1 MDEDPTVRGP
11 ATSAGPLD
19 TTPATDP
26 ATGLDALAVTTLR
39 DRFGPNELPTPPRER
54 LLSRLFRHLREPTSL
69 LLIAAAAVAGIG
81 LGERLDAMAI
91 LAIVALNA
99 SIGVIQ
105 EGRAARALEALR
117 DMETPSAR
125 VLREGA
131 TLVIPAPEI
140 VPGDVVILSAGDRV
154 PADLRIL
161 EASALEIDESIL
173 TGESLPVA
181 KEPVEP
187 VEGRGLGDRPWAA
200 LSGTLVTRG
209 SGRGLAVA
217 TGPRTEL
224 GGIAAHLAT
233 SETRTPLQEELA
245 VLSARLGA
253 IAVLVAVVVFGLILL
268 QTGVSAAGI
277 ERAFLASVALAVAA
291 VPEGLATVVTVALAL
306 GVRRMARRGAIVRR
320 LPAVETLGS
329 TTVILTDKTGTL
341 TENRMRLHAVAPAEG
356 PAVPGTEFSPESFPE
371 LAEALILCN
380 DATAAGG
387 DPMDVAL
394 LEAMDGGAAE
404 RVRAAHPRL
413 ASLPFESARRR
424 MTTLHRDD
432 GRVLL
437 LVKGAPEVV
446 LPLCTRRRGMGGE
459 EAGLEHPKR
468 SALVDLAA
476 NLARGGSRVLA
487 VAGRRLTEPPESL
500 GAAEAGL
507 TFLGLVG
514 LRDAIRAEAPSAVGE
529 ARAAGIRL
537 VMVTGDH
544 PGTAGTVAREVG
556 MITGEGDE
564 VLTGPDIRLTGIPSD
579 PLSAPVYARMDP
591 DQKLELV
598 EAVRNRGEIA
608 AVTGDGVNDA
618 PALRSAH
625 IGVAMGRSGSD
636 VAREAADL
644 VVTDD
649 NLATIVEAVREGRGI
664 YDNIRKVVDYLIAG
678 NLSEIAVVVA
688 TLLIFPEVGVPLLP
702 LQLLWVNLLTDGLP
716 AIGLGIDRVDRGIM
730 ARPPRPRSERIL
742 GGRKL
747 GRLFIR
753 ALLMAAGSM
762 GALAVARF
770 AFEEPWAHARAVMF
784 SVLVMAH
791 LLSAFVAR
799 LPTRGFNPAVL
810 GAVLAGMV
818 LQVTVILWE
827 PARAVLH
834 TAPLTAREW
843 LLILVAGTLPVVLAW
858 AIERRRDPVSTR
870 R

>member
-1 MDEDPTVRGP
+1 MDR
-11 ATSAGPLD
+11 
-19 TTPATDP
+19 
-26 ATGLDALAVTTLR
+26 ATGLDAIAVRALR
-39 DRFGPNELPTPPRER
+39 DRYGPNELPTPPRER
-54 LLSRLFRHLREPTSL
+54 LISRLVRHLREPTSL

-81 LGERLDAMAI
+81 LGERLDALAI

-117 DMETPSAR
+117 DMETPTAR

-131 TLVIPAPEI
+131 TRVIPAREI
-140 VPGDVVILSAGDRV
+140 VPGDIVILSAGDRV

-161 EASALEIDESIL
+161 EASSLEIDESIL

-181 KEPVEP
+181 KEPAEP
-187 VEGRGLGDRPWAA
+187 IEGRGLGDRPWAA

-224 GGIAAHLAT
+224 GGIAAHLAAP
-233 SETRTPLQEELA
+233 ETRTPLQEELA
-245 VLSARLGA
+245 ALSARLGA

-277 ERAFLASVALAVAA
+277 ERAFLAAVALAVAA

-306 GVRRMARRGAIVRR
+306 GVHRMARRGAIVRR

-341 TENRMRLHAVAPAEG
+341 TENRMRVHAVAPADG
-356 PAVPGTEFSPESFPE
+356 PVLPGTGLSPEAFPE

-380 DATAAGG
+380 DATSAGG

-394 LEAMDGGAAE
+394 LEALDGALAE
-404 RVRAAHPRL
+404 RARAAHPRL

-446 LPLCTRRRGMGGE
+446 LPLCTRRRGMNGK

-468 SALVDLAA
+468 SALGDLAA
-476 NLARGGSRVLA
+476 ELAGGGSRVLA
-487 VAGRRLTEPPESL
+487 VAGRRLGEPPQSL
-500 GAAEAGL
+500 GAAETGL

-514 LRDAIRAEAPSAVGE
+514 LRDAIRAEAPAAVGE
-529 ARAAGIRL
+529 ARAAGIRV

-556 MITGEGDE
+556 LITGEDRE
-564 VLTGPDIRLTGIPSD
+564 ILTGPDIRLTGLPSD
-579 PLSAPVYARMDP
+579 PLRAPVYARMDP

-598 EAVRNRGEIA
+598 QAVRGEGEVA

-618 PALRSAH
+618 PALRNAH

-649 NLATIVEAVREGRGI
+649 NLATIVHAVREGRGI

-678 NLSEIAVVVA
+678 NLSEISVVVA

-730 ARPPRPRSERIL
+730 SRPPRPRTERIL

-747 GRLFIR
+747 GRLLFR
-753 ALLMAAGSM
+753 ALLMAAGSV

-770 AFEEPWAHARAVMF
+770 AFGEPWAHGRAVMF
-784 SVLVMAH
+784 SVLVVAH

-810 GAVLAGMV
+810 GAVLAGMA
-818 LQVTVILWE
+818 LQLAIILWR
-827 PARAVLH
+827 PARAVFH

-843 LLILVAGTLPVVLAW
+843 LLVLVAGTLPVCVAW

>member
-1 MDEDPTVRGP
+1 MDEDPAPRGLAKEP
-11 ATSAGPLD
+11 TGRLD
-19 TTPATDP
+19 APPATDP
-26 ATGLDALAVTTLR
+26 ATGLDALAVSTLR
-39 DRFGPNELPTPPRER
+39 DRFGPNQLPAAPRER
-54 LLSRLFRHLREPTSL
+54 LISRLFRHLREPTSL

-81 LGERLDAMAI
+81 LGERLDALAI

-131 TLVIPAPEI
+131 VRLIPAPEI
-140 VPGDVVILSAGDRV
+140 VPGDLVILSAGDRV

-161 EASALEIDESIL
+161 EASAMEVDESIL

-181 KEPVEP
+181 KEPGEP

-224 GGIAAHLAT
+224 GGIAAHLAAR
-233 SETRTPLQEELA
+233 ETRTPLQEELA
-245 VLSARLGA
+245 ALSARLGA

-268 QTGVSAAGI
+268 QTGVGAAGI
-277 ERAFLASVALAVAA
+277 ERAFLAAVALAVAA

-306 GVRRMARRGAIVRR
+306 GVHRMARRGAIVRR

-341 TENRMRLHAVAPAEG
+341 TENRMRLHAVAPADG
-356 PAVPGTEFSPESFPE
+356 PVLLGAGFSPGSFPE

-380 DATAAGG
+380 DATSAGG

-394 LEAMDGGAAE
+394 LEALDEGLVE
-404 RVRAAHPRL
+404 RTRADHPRL

-432 GRVLL
+432 GRVLV

-446 LPLCTRRRGMGGE
+446 LPLCTRRRGMDGE
-459 EAGLEHPKR
+459 EAVLEHAKR
-468 SALVDLAA
+468 SALVQMAAELAG
-476 NLARGGSRVLA
+476 GGSRVLA
-487 VAGRRLTEPPESL
+487 VAERSLPEPPESL
-500 GAAEAGL
+500 GTAEADL
-507 TFLGLVG
+507 TFLGLAG
-514 LRDAIRAEAPSAVGE
+514 MRDAIRVEAPGAVGE
-529 ARAAGIRL
+529 ARAAGIRV

-556 MITGEGDE
+556 LMSEDQE
-564 VLTGPDIRLTGIPSD
+564 VLTGPDIRLTGMPSD
-579 PLSAPVYARMDP
+579 PLQSPVYARMDP

-598 EAVRNRGEIA
+598 EAVRKAGEVA

-618 PALRSAH
+618 PALRNAH

-649 NLATIVEAVREGRGI
+649 NLATIVDAVREGRGI

-678 NLSEIAVVVA
+678 NLSEISVVVA

-716 AIGLGIDRVDRGIM
+716 AIGLGVDRVDEGIM
-730 ARPPRPRSERIL
+730 ARPPRPPKERIL

-747 GRLFIR
+747 GRLLFR
-753 ALLMAAGSM
+753 ALLMAAGSV
-762 GALAVARF
+762 GALAMARF

-799 LPTRGFNPAVL
+799 LPTRGFNPAVI
-810 GAVLAGMV
+810 GAVIAGMV
-818 LQVTVILWE
+818 LQLTIILW
-827 PARAVLH
+827 PAARAVFH

-843 LLILVAGTLPVVLAW
+843 LLVLVAGTLPVAMAW
-858 AIERRRDPVSTR
+858 AIERRRDPATIR